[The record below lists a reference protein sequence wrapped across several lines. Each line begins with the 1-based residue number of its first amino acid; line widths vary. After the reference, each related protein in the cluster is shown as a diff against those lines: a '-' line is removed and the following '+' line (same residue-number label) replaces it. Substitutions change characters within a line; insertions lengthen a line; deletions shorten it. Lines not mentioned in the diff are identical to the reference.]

1 MKLGWPVEF
10 VATGAYLPEDRIT
23 NDDLAKVVDTSHEWI
38 VQRTGIVERRKARD
52 HECTSDLAV
61 SAARAAMSEARLA
74 AEDLDL
80 IVCGTV
86 TPDYHLP
93 ACACTIQHKLGC
105 KWIPAF
111 DICAA
116 CSGFVY
122 GAIVAAQHLVCGMA
136 RTALVI
142 GAEKLSTIV
151 DPTERGTCI
160 LFGDAAGAAILRPS
174 TDPHRGILAA
184 RWGAD
189 GARAE
194 LIYCPGG
201 GSKLPFSQAVLDAKS
216 QFMVMHGREVY
227 KFAVNQMCD
236 IIRQTCDDAGVSSSD
251 VALLVPHQSNLRII
265 ESACEKANIPLDR
278 VVINIDRYGN
288 TSAASVPVA
297 YHESRAAGRVKP
309 GDLVMLLAFGAG
321 LTWASILMRV

>member
-1 MKLGWPVEF
+1 
-10 VATGAYLPEDRIT
+10 
-23 NDDLAKVVDTSHEWI
+23 
-38 VQRTGIVERRKARD
+38 
-52 HECTSDLAV
+52 
-61 SAARAAMSEARLA
+61 MSEAHLA

-86 TPDYHLP
+86 TPDFHLP

-105 KWIPAF
+105 GWIPAF

-122 GAIVAAQHLVCGMA
+122 GAIVAAQHLISGVS

-142 GAEKLSTIV
+142 GAEKLTTIV

-160 LFGDAAGAAILRPS
+160 LFGDASGAAILRPT
-174 TDPHRGILAA
+174 TDPNKGILAA

-194 LIYCPGG
+194 LICCPAG
-201 GSKLPFSQAVLDAKS
+201 GSREPFSQAVVES
-216 QFMVMHGREVY
+216 RRQFMVMHGREVY
-227 KFAVNQMCD
+227 KFAVQQMCD
-236 IIRQTCDDAGVSSSD
+236 IIRHTCDDAGVSTSD
-251 VALLVPHQSNLRII
+251 IALLVPHQSNLRII
-265 ESACEKANIPLDR
+265 ESACERANIPLDR
-278 VVINIDRYGN
+278 VVINIDKYGN

-297 YHESRAAGRVKP
+297 YHEARMAGRVKS

-321 LTWASILMRV
+321 LTWASILMRI